1 METKTLDFSETLR
14 DSLCIGIKNAPSI
27 IAAVVLYLVT
37 IWIPYINIGTTIA
50 ITLLPTQLAKGEV
63 INPASIFD
71 SKYRRYMG
79 EYLITTGLMILPI
92 LIAFAFLYIPG
103 IVLSLA
109 WSLSYYFLIEKGK
122 NPMEAIKASNDATY
136 GSKWTMFFVMLVFC
150 IVFGVT
156 FGILGAVCS
165 LIDVGF
171 ITFLVMFAL
180 VVLAIVFGTAITAT
194 LIYAFF
200 YVMFLFYMAVSTHG
214 KETAIPF
221 ADIAVCVVA
230 GFLFP
235 AMYSCIGLLRN
246 VSPAFVL
253 MPFVIAFIGD
263 SFSMLGGMAFGHKKF
278 APHVSPNKTWAGFLA
293 GPVGS
298 ALGMVLLGLVSKW
311 LWQMELP
318 LWYLAVIGIAANL
331 FGQLGDLSMS
341 LIKREAGIKDY
352 SHIFLT
358 HGGVLDRFD
367 STLFLV
373 PVVYA
378 MLFLLEK
385 LV

>member
-27 IAAVVLYLVT
+27 MAAVVLYLVT

-50 ITLLPTQLAKGEV
+50 ITTQLAKGEV

-180 VVLAIVFGTAITAT
+180 VVLAISIDMAIEASIWKQ
-194 LIYAFF
+194 L
-200 YVMFLFYMAVSTHG
+200 
-214 KETAIPF
+214 K
-221 ADIAVCVVA
+221 D
-230 GFLFP
+230 
-235 AMYSCIGLLRN
+235 N
-246 VSPAFVL
+246 V
-253 MPFVIAFIGD
+253 
-263 SFSMLGGMAFGHKKF
+263 
-278 APHVSPNKTWAGFLA
+278 
-293 GPVGS
+293 
-298 ALGMVLLGLVSKW
+298 
-311 LWQMELP
+311 E
-318 LWYLAVIGIAANL
+318 
-331 FGQLGDLSMS
+331 
-341 LIKREAGIKDY
+341 
-352 SHIFLT
+352 
-358 HGGVLDRFD
+358 
-367 STLFLV
+367 
-373 PVVYA
+373 
-378 MLFLLEK
+378 
-385 LV
+385 

>member
-1 METKTLDFSETLR
+1 MKQRLLV
-14 DSLCIGIKNAPSI
+14 
-27 IAAVVLYLVT
+27 AAVGVPLLIVVLV
-37 IWIPYINIGTTIA
+37 
-50 ITLLPTQLAKGEV
+50 LLPPIATA
-63 INPASIFD
+63 
-71 SKYRRYMG
+71 
-79 EYLITTGLMILPI
+79 ILTAAIAGAAAWELLHTACRQPKLLYVPTI
-92 LIAFAFLYIPG
+92 LCA
-103 IVLSLA
+103 
-109 WSLSYYFLIEKGK
+109 
-122 NPMEAIKASNDATY
+122 
-136 GSKWTMFFVMLVFC
+136 
-150 IVFGVT
+150 
-156 FGILGAVCS
+156 
-165 LIDVGF
+165 
-171 ITFLVMFAL
+171 AL
-180 VVLAIVFGTAITAT
+180 VVLAIVFGTAVTAT

-200 YVMFLFYMAVSTHG
+200 YVMFLFYMAVRTHG

-221 ADIAVCVVA
+221 ADVAVCIVA

-331 FGQLGDLSMS
+331 FGQLHPDQRELSFPAS
-341 LIKREAGIKDY
+341 VSALGNRPPRRLRLQGSAAPPGSPRYCFSFRVPD
-352 SHIFLT
+352 SPARWAPRLSVLCQHI
-358 HGGVLDRFD
+358 H
-367 STLFLV
+367 
-373 PVVYA
+373 
-378 MLFLLEK
+378 
-385 LV
+385 